1 MLSTIIIMAILCSV
15 HHYSFSF
22 QNTAVFH
29 LSFAFHQTKAKFLNF
44 LKLTCYEIY
53 LGKSLKT
60 VYLRTAAPKC
70 LEALSQNSSQ
80 HNSVTQSMYDY
91 FQKCSWSS
99 KYYNTKNKQKSIM
112 TCFPSMIRAR
122 FWSHKV
128 KAIRGDG
135 EFSSLP
141 SSLPPLV
148 SSFLAFTLQNKVT
161 QSYLVWTGSEFTNT
175 SFCLMSGSRL
185 TVSSCLFFFNIAF
198 PMLFRPTSPQP
209 TINGEQ
215 QIKTHYSGSKHN
227 RLPNPCIW

>member
-44 LKLTCYEIY
+44 LKLTCYEMY
-53 LGKSLKT
+53 LGKSLKNI
-60 VYLRTAAPKC
+60 YLHTAASKR

-80 HNSVTQSMYDY
+80 NNSLTQSMYDY

-99 KYYNTKNKQKSIM
+99 KYFNTKNKQKLVM
-112 TCFPSMIRAR
+112 TWSPSMIRAR
-122 FWSHKV
+122 FWSDKL
-128 KAIRGDG
+128 KAIRGGG

-148 SSFLAFTLQNKVT
+148 SFPWFH
-161 QSYLVWTGSEFTNT
+161 
-175 SFCLMSGSRL
+175 
-185 TVSSCLFFFNIAF
+185 SS
-198 PMLFRPTSPQP
+198 
-209 TINGEQ
+209 
-215 QIKTHYSGSKHN
+215 K
-227 RLPNPCIW
+227 